1 MGTRRVRLESRHVTA
16 TQTTLIW
23 LNLAGA
29 FAAMLTNARAAATPH
44 PRDRFEFGMAATLA
58 TPER

>member
-1 MGTRRVRLESRHVTA
+1 MTA

-29 FAAMLTNARAAATPH
+29 FAAMLTNARADATWFE
-44 PRDRFEFGMAATLA
+44 RDERQLA
-58 TPER
+58 LDRTH

>member
-1 MGTRRVRLESRHVTA
+1 MTA